1 MIIWLASYP
10 KSGNTMLRSLL
21 SAYFFTEDGKFKF
34 EHLKN
39 IIQFPNVH
47 LFKSYGI
54 DIKNDREVVKNYINI
69 QKNIN
74 QDNNNQIKFIKT
86 HSAPYTIEG
95 HKFTDLENT
104 LGAIYISR
112 DPRNLVG
119 SFSNHYSLS
128 LEKSLDSLTSFSTL
142 GGNLDSSLKADQIVT
157 HLGSWASHYNTWK
170 EFKKINKFFL
180 IKYED
185 LISNTDKIFLNVL
198 EYIHKLTNLKFEINE
213 KKFKNSIDT
222 TDFENLRRI
231 ESEQGFPESIK
242 INQNEKIK
250 FFHEGPKRNW
260 KKDLPK
266 NIKEKIEKEFLN
278 EMLELGYLV
287 NN

>member
-54 DIKNDREVVKNYINI
+54 DINNDKEVLKNYINI
-69 QKNIN
+69 QKILIKT
-74 QDNNNQIKFIKT
+74 IKFNKIIKT

-95 HKFTDLENT
+95 NKFTNLDNT
-104 LGAIYISR
+104 LGVIYIVR

-128 LEKSLDSLTSFSTL
+128 LERSVDSLTSFSTL

-185 LISNTDKIFLNVL
+185 LISNKDEIFLNVL
-198 EYIHKLTNLKFEINE
+198 KYI
-213 KKFKNSIDT
+213 
-222 TDFENLRRI
+222 
-231 ESEQGFPESIK
+231 
-242 INQNEKIK
+242 
-250 FFHEGPKRNW
+250 
-260 KKDLPK
+260 
-266 NIKEKIEKEFLN
+266 
-278 EMLELGYLV
+278 
-287 NN
+287 